1 MHSKSNP
8 INLWHSYWPNNKEW
22 HWTPFAILAMF
33 YLSTSKFLSARA
45 ILVSHNKQTNILHFW
60 AVEVKCFGIYQ
71 NIPKYPKP
79 DSCFGYFLGC
89 LRTTKKSIFW
99 KAFDPSTDSKS
110 RRVWAIWTTL
120 RPFSPWLHVYC
131 LWLSLPVDMRQI
143 RLSCQL
149 NGGLSGRHQI
159 CKNRQRIFVC
169 FFHRLVLEQW
179 AICLLCY
186 LGGWGSK
193 IFCSWCRAVAR

>member
-1 MHSKSNP
+1 MALDTIRYSCDVLFVN
-8 INLWHSYWPNNKEW
+8 IQ
-22 HWTPFAILAMF
+22 
-33 YLSTSKFLSARA
+33 
-45 ILVSHNKQTNILHFW
+45 ILVCKGNSGQSQQTNKYIRLLSSGSEMFW
-60 AVEVKCFGIYQ
+60 

-110 RRVWAIWTTL
+110 RRVWAIWITL

-143 RLSCQL
+143 WLSCQL

-159 CKNRQRIFVC
+159 CKNRQRIFFC